1 MTQPTQ
7 IYYDLDVVNT
17 VQPSQTNAQAAQPNR
32 LTFTEIRS
40 SPILDDPSEYFLSIV
55 RFSLDTAGSM
65 PLFIPQI
72 ELNNSAG
79 GAPWNNTVY
88 YISVEYNPP
97 AAPQNRLIAKSRVI
111 WVPQSNI
118 YPTPGVVPATVQANT
133 EPYYWC
139 NNIQA
144 FVCMM
149 NNALVA
155 AYADIIAQAAA
166 AVPAITLPASWL
178 VGNEP
183 YFLWDAPS
191 AKLTFVAPRLIFE
204 QECLGNGTA
213 TGFVYLNNPLF
224 TLFSSL
230 ETFHN
235 YTYNPAPTSINDTEA
250 NYLLKVFNKRGGPQ
264 GNYVPANPAPVPP
277 APPPVLPYPLPFVGE
292 GPPFDAYYMQQPYST
307 GATLCPIQSLVF
319 TTTLV
324 PVLPQL
330 IGVPRSLSDNV
341 GTGGASG
348 QNDNISN
355 EITDLV
361 VNLVNGTEYF
371 PNVLYL
377 PTAEYRLIDLQ
388 SNAPLYGI
396 QINVLWKDVYGIQHD
411 FYLQNGC
418 SCSLKVMFRKKNAPI

>member
-17 VQPSQTNAQAAQPNR
+17 VQPSQTTAQAAQPNR

-40 SPILDDPSEYFLSIV
+40 SPILDNPSDYFLSIV

-79 GAPWNNTVY
+79 GTPWNNTVY
-88 YISVEYNPP
+88 YITVEYNPP
-97 AAPQNRLIAKSRVI
+97 AAPQDRLISKSRVI
-111 WVPQSNI
+111 WVPQSAI
-118 YPTPGVVPATVQANT
+118 YPAPGVVPATIQANT

-149 NNALVA
+149 NEALEVA
-155 AYADIIAQAAA
+155 FLDIIAQAAA
-166 AVPAITLPASWL
+166 AVPPIVLPTTWVA
-178 VGNEP
+178 GKQP

-191 AKLTFVAPRLIFE
+191 AKLTYVAPALIFE

-213 TGFVYLNNPLF
+213 SGFVYFNNPLF
-224 TLFSSL
+224 TLFSSMQS
-230 ETFHN
+230 FHN

-250 NYLLKVFNKRGGPQ
+250 NYLLKTFNKKGGALN
-264 GNYVPANPAPVPP
+264 NYVPANVDASGNM
-277 APPPVLPYPLPFVGE
+277 VGS
-292 GPPFDAYYMQQPYST
+292 GPPYNAFFMEQPYST

-418 SCSLKVMFRKKNAPI
+418 SCSLKVMFRKKDASD